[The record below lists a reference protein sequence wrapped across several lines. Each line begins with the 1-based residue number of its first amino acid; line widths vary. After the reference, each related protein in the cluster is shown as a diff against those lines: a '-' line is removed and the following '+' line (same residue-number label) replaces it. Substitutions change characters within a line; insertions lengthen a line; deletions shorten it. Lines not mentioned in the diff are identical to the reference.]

1 MCSFSVQEFSKHSL
15 FQQIQEEKTKEDDA
29 AEDPND
35 NRDDDEHDGADQTD
49 DVQPEVPP
57 SQRCATDQRD
67 QSPQP
72 LLQRAASGILLGTKG
87 HRIQGSQKVEKH
99 VRTSQS
105 HCSSSALLT
114 GSANVTRS
122 YLSM

>member
-49 DVQPEVPP
+49 DVQPDVPP

-67 QSPQP
+67 QRPQP
-72 LLQRAASGILLGTKG
+72 LRQRAARGTLLGIKG
-87 HRIQGSQKVEKH
+87 QRIQGSQKVKQH
-99 VRTSQS
+99 VRRSQS
-105 HCSSSALLT
+105 QSSSCALLKA
-114 GSANVTRS
+114 SANVTRS
-122 YLSM
+122 YLSV